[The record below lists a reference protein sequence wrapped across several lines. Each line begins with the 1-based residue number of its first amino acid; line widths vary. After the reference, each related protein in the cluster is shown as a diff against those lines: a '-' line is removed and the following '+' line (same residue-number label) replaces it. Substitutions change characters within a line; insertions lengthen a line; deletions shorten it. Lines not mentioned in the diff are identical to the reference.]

1 MQVQQKHQK
10 STSELDKTIYNGRGH
25 LTVCYAYFHL
35 LHQKVKMQK
44 NKIKK
49 IYVYITKK
57 LLFLIEVEKM
67 LYYEKENA
75 TRCTEN
81 RFCE

>member
-49 IYVYITKK
+49 NICIYY
-57 LLFLIEVEKM
+57 
-67 LYYEKENA
+67 KEA
-75 TRCTEN
+75 IVLD
-81 RFCE
+81 